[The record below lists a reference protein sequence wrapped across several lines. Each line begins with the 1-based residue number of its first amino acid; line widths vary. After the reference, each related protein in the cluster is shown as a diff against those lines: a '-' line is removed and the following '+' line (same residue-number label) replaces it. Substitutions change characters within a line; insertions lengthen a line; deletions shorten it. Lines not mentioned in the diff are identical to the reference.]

1 MKRLKYLGWNFSFLF
16 LTLSLL
22 SSLPI
27 QAVIKQQNRSL
38 PKITNNSYLALS
50 WGDIF
55 NIFSRRR
62 TPGGSRGEVCAIL
75 PQALINLSNEQKGT
89 EEIWTDKPV
98 FFWRGL
104 GVTQIDIF
112 ERGKDEVFAT
122 LKVKEG
128 LTKIKYNGKPL
139 QPGQSYA
146 WQITAE
152 KVRGLPIKDTGSNFT
167 LMDSQKRASI
177 TDEVTKLEATLKNK
191 GDSVEKIALGKADYF
206 AKKEMWTDVL
216 EQLYS
221 VKNPSPQLVDT
232 IKKIEGYNFCNSE
245 QAAVSTLP

>member
-1 MKRLKYLGWNFSFLF
+1 M
-16 LTLSLL
+16 
-22 SSLPI
+22 
-27 QAVIKQQNRSL
+27 IK
-38 PKITNNSYLALS
+38 K
-50 WGDIF
+50 
-55 NIFSRRR
+55 
-62 TPGGSRGEVCAIL
+62 E
-75 PQALINLSNEQKGT
+75 T

-98 FFWRGL
+98 FFWRGV

-112 ERGKDEVFAT
+112 ERGNDEVFAT

-152 KVRGLPIKDTGSNFT
+152 KVRGLPIKDSGSNFT
-167 LMDSQKRASI
+167 MMGNKERASI
-177 TDEVTKLEATLKNK
+177 TDDLTKLEATLKKK
-191 GDSVEKIALGKADYF
+191 GANVEKIALEKADYF

-221 VKNPSPQLVDT
+221 VQNPSPQLMDT
-232 IKKIEGYNFCNSE
+232 IKNIEGHNFCNPK

>member
-1 MKRLKYLGWNFSFLF
+1 MKRLKYLGWNLSFLL

-27 QAVIKQQNRSL
+27 QAAIKQQNRRL
-38 PKITNNSYLALS
+38 PKITNNLYLALS
-50 WGDIF
+50 WADIF
-55 NIFSRRR
+55 NIFSRRK
-62 TPGGSRGEVCAIL
+62 TPGGGKGEICAIL
-75 PQALINLSNEQKGT
+75 PQALVNSSNEQKGT

-98 FFWRGL
+98 FFWRGV

-112 ERGKDEVFAT
+112 EMGKDEVFAT

-128 LTKIKYNGKPL
+128 LTKIKYNEQPL
-139 QPGQSYA
+139 QPGQSYT

-152 KVRGLPIKDTGSNFT
+152 KVRGLPIKDSGSSFT

-177 TDEVTKLEATLKNK
+177 TDDLTKLEATLKK
-191 GDSVEKIALGKADYF
+191 EGATVEKIALEKADYF
-206 AKKEMWTDVL
+206 ANKEMWTDVL

-221 VKNPSPQLVDT
+221 VQNPSPQLVDI
-232 IKKIEGYNFCNSE
+232 IKNIEGHNFCNSK
-245 QAAVSTLP
+245 QPGVSTLP

>member
-1 MKRLKYLGWNFSFLF
+1 MKRLKYLGFNFSFLF
-16 LTLSLL
+16 LILSIL

-27 QAVIKQQNRSL
+27 QAAIKQQNRSL

-50 WGDIF
+50 WGDIVK
-55 NIFSRRR
+55 IFRRQR
-62 TPGGSRGEVCAIL
+62 TPGGGKGEICAIL
-75 PQALINLSNEQKGT
+75 PQALVDSSTRQKGT

-98 FFWRGL
+98 FFWRGV
-104 GVTQIDIF
+104 GVKQIDIF

-152 KVRGLPIKDTGSNFT
+152 KVRGLPIKDSGSNFKV
-167 LMDSQKRASI
+167 MESKKRASI
-177 TDEVTKLEATLKNK
+177 TDDLTKLEARLKKK
-191 GDSVEKIALGKADYF
+191 GNNVEKISLEKANYF

-221 VKNPSPQLVDT
+221 VKNPSPQLMDT

-245 QAAVSTLP
+245 QTVVSTLL

>member
-1 MKRLKYLGWNFSFLF
+1 MNKFVGVKFYLLITSLIIA
-16 LTLSLL
+16 TLST
-22 SSLPI
+22 LPI
-27 QAVIKQQNRSL
+27 EAAIRQQPSQLQRKTDNQF
-38 PKITNNSYLALS
+38 LALS
-50 WGDIF
+50 WVDIW
-55 NIFSRRR
+55 NLLRVRR
-62 TPGGSRGEVCAIL
+62 TPKGGRGAICAIL
-75 PQALINLSNEQKGT
+75 PQELVNSSTSQKRT
-89 EEIWTDKPV
+89 DEIWTDKPV
-98 FFWRGL
+98 FLWRGV
-104 GVTQIDIF
+104 GVIQIDIF

-128 LTKIKYNGKPL
+128 LTKIKYNDKPL
-139 QPGQSYA
+139 QPGQSYT
-146 WQITAE
+146 WQITAQN
-152 KVRGLPIKDTGSNFT
+152 RGLPIKDTGSNFT
-167 LMDSQKRASI
+167 LMDSQKRAST
-177 TDEVTKLEATLKNK
+177 TDELTKLEATLKKK

>member
-1 MKRLKYLGWNFSFLF
+1 M
-16 LTLSLL
+16 

-27 QAVIKQQNRSL
+27 QATIKQQNRSI

-50 WGDIF
+50 WGDIVS
-55 NIFSRRR
+55 IFIRRK
-62 TPGGSRGEVCAIL
+62 TPGGGKGEICAIL
-75 PQALINLSNEQKGT
+75 PQALVDSSNEQKGT

-98 FFWRGL
+98 FFWRGV

-112 ERGKDEVFAT
+112 EIGKDEVFAT

-139 QPGQSYA
+139 QPGQSYT

-167 LMDSQKRASI
+167 VMDGKERASI
-177 TDEVTKLEATLKNK
+177 TDDLTKLEARLKKK

-221 VKNPSPQLVDT
+221 VQNPSPQLVDT
-232 IKKIEGYNFCNSE
+232 IKNVEGHNFCNPK

>member
-1 MKRLKYLGWNFSFLF
+1 MNRLKYLSFKFSFLF
-16 LTLSLL
+16 LVLSLL

-27 QAVIKQQNRSL
+27 QAAIKQQNRSL
-38 PKITNNSYLALS
+38 PKITNNLYLALS
-50 WGDIF
+50 WGDIVK
-55 NIFSRRR
+55 IFSRRR
-62 TPGGSRGEVCAIL
+62 TPGGGKGEICAIL
-75 PQALINLSNEQKGT
+75 PQALVNLSNNQKGT
-89 EEIWTDKPV
+89 EEIWTDKPI
-98 FFWRGL
+98 FFWRGV
-104 GVTQIDIF
+104 GVKQIDIF

-139 QPGQSYA
+139 QPGHSYA

-152 KVRGLPIKDTGSNFT
+152 KVRGLPIKDSGSNFT
-167 LMDSQKRASI
+167 MMGNKERASI
-177 TDEVTKLEATLKNK
+177 TDDLTKLEATLKKK
-191 GDSVEKIALGKADYF
+191 GATVEKIALEKADYF

-221 VKNPSPQLVDT
+221 VKNPSPLLIDT
-232 IKKIEGYNFCNSE
+232 IKNIEGHNFCNPK

>member
-1 MKRLKYLGWNFSFLF
+1 MQEIEGSLKIARKRGLQF
-16 LTLSLL
+16 
-22 SSLPI
+22 
-27 QAVIKQQNRSL
+27 A
-38 PKITNNSYLALS
+38 
-50 WGDIF
+50 IF
-55 NIFSRRR
+55 NSCNGINIAEF
-62 TPGGSRGEVCAIL
+62 
-75 PQALINLSNEQKGT
+75 LINLGLSQVAVMREPIHDQVAQIFNDQKGT

-98 FFWRGL
+98 FFWRGV

-112 ERGKDEVFAT
+112 ERGNDEVFAT

-152 KVRGLPIKDTGSNFT
+152 KVRGLPIKDSGSNFT
-167 LMDSQKRASI
+167 MMGNKERASI
-177 TDEVTKLEATLKNK
+177 TDDLTKLEATLKKK
-191 GDSVEKIALGKADYF
+191 GANVEKIALEKADYF

-221 VKNPSPQLVDT
+221 VQNPSPQLMDT
-232 IKKIEGYNFCNSE
+232 IKNIEGHNFCNPK